1 MRQND
6 RPLDQMRP
14 ISFEVGVNKFAEG
27 SCLVK
32 FGDTHVLCTVTLEE
46 GVPKWLAGKNEGW
59 ITAEYCMLPRST
71 HQRIRRDKALT
82 GGRTQEISRL
92 IGRSLRAGFDLSQI
106 PEKSFVVD
114 CDVLQADGGTR
125 TAAITGG
132 YVALCQAFKFL
143 RAQGLLQNDPA
154 QAQIAAVSIG
164 RLHGECYVDL
174 DYEED
179 SHCESDVN
187 FVMNSKNQFIE
198 IQGTAEHN
206 SFSQDDLNAMMGLAL
221 KTGEF
226 IFKEQSKYI

>member
-1 MRQND
+1 MRQHD

-14 ISFEVGVNKFAEG
+14 LEFQVGVNKFAEG

-32 FGDTHVLCTVTLEE
+32 YGDTHVLCTVTLED
-46 GVPKWLAGKNEGW
+46 GVPKWLMGKNEGW

-71 HQRIRRDKALT
+71 HQRIKRDKALS

-92 IGRSLRAGFDLSQI
+92 IGRALRAGFDLTKI

-132 YVALCQAFKFL
+132 YVALRQAFNFL
-143 RAQGLLQNDPA
+143 KAQGLLQEEPSM
-154 QAQIAAVSIG
+154 AQIAAVSIG
-164 RLHGECYVDL
+164 RLNGQCYVDL

-187 FVMNSKNQFIE
+187 FVMNSNMEFIE
-198 IQGTAEHN
+198 IQGTAEHR
-206 SFSQDDLNAMMGLAL
+206 SFSQEDLNSMMGLAL
-221 KTGEF
+221 KTSES
-226 IFKEQSKYI
+226 IFKAQAQYF

>member
-14 ISFEVGVNKFAEG
+14 LEFEVGVNKFAEG

-32 FGDTHVLCTVTLEE
+32 FGDTHVLCTATLEE

-92 IGRSLRAGFDLSQI
+92 IGRSLRAGFDLSKI

-132 YVALCQAFKFL
+132 YVALRQAFNFL
-143 RAQGLLQNDPA
+143 LKQGLLQQDPT
-154 QAQIAAVSIG
+154 QTQIAAVSIG
-164 RLHGECYVDL
+164 RLNGQCYVDL

-187 FVMNSKNQFIE
+187 FVMNSKKEFIE
-198 IQGTAEHN
+198 IQGTAENN
-206 SFSQDDLNAMMGLAL
+206 SFSQDDLIAMMGLAL
-221 KTGEF
+221 KTGEH
-226 IFKEQSKYI
+226 IFERQTKYL

>member
-1 MRQND
+1 MRHND
-6 RPLDQMRP
+6 RLFDQMRP
-14 ISFEVGVNKFAEG
+14 LQFEVGVNKFAEG

-32 FGDTHVLCTVTLEE
+32 YGDTHVLCTVTLEE

-59 ITAEYCMLPRST
+59 ITAEYSMLPRST
-71 HQRIRRDKALT
+71 HQRIRRDKALS
-82 GGRTQEISRL
+82 GGRSQEISRL
-92 IGRSLRAGFDLSQI
+92 IGRALRAGFDLKQI

-132 YVALCQAFKFL
+132 YVALRQAMKFL
-143 RAQGLLQNDPA
+143 KAQGLLATEPSI
-154 QAQIAAVSIG
+154 AQIAGISIG
-164 RLHGECYVDL
+164 RLNNECYVDL

-187 FVMNSKNQFIE
+187 FVVNSDSEFIE
-198 IQGTAEHN
+198 IQGTAEHR

-221 KTGEF
+221 KTSSE
-226 IFKEQSKYI
+226 IFKEQAKYI